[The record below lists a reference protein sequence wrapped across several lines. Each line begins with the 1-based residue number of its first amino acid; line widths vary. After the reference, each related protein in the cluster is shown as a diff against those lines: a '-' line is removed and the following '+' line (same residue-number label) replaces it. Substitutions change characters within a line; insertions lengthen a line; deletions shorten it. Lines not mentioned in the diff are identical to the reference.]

1 MKKIFSLMLIIFL
14 LLLSNCSEETS
25 NESKT
30 EYIRYLCVDT
40 NSTYNGSWFGTG
52 KPFTITKNKDGII
65 ARPGAGFKFDKD
77 LSTEYNYV
85 SINRHPLNV
94 RTFIFNTISESGSI
108 EVFWYRAS
116 DGVNGKIY
124 FECKKK

>member
-1 MKKIFSLMLIIFL
+1 MKKIFSLMLVVFL
-14 LLLSNCSEETS
+14 LLLSNCSEATS

-52 KPFTITKNKDGII
+52 KPFTIIKSKDGIT
-65 ARPGAGFKFDKD
+65 ARPGPGFKFDKN